1 MNGCIDM
8 EKARREEMRWVI
20 LRSLYSAQP
29 VGTSETIVR
38 SAIDPV
44 CPGVTELEIRRE
56 MDYLEERNL
65 IGLERKQA
73 WFAKINNHGIDFVE
87 YTIDAYPGIARPKKW

>member
-1 MNGCIDM
+1 MHRHG
-8 EKARREEMRWVI
+8 K
-20 LRSLYSAQP
+20 
-29 VGTSETIVR
+29 SETRGNALGDPALTVLRPASGDVGNNSPQRHR
-38 SAIDPV
+38 SRV
-44 CPGVTELEIRRE
+44 SGLTELEIRRE